1 MFNRSRRI
9 INKLITDELKGLQG
23 LDDLKATDK
32 EQLKQ
37 KIEKIIN
44 DSLEG
49 GVEIPNDFIVNV
61 KGEEVRIEDVLESLV
76 T

>member
-1 MFNRSRRI
+1 MFNRSRSI

-61 KGEEVRIEDVLESLV
+61 KGENVEIRDVLESLV